1 MDFKHQLSVFLPQIP
16 LPGNERSEESVVADE
31 RQRESSWERRTIS
44 GRLVPSWMTL
54 VFVTSTQQRDVFPA
68 RNFALACKLGSA
80 PGGVSETPPDE
91 RV

>member
-31 RQRESSWERRTIS
+31 RQRELLGAAHHLRAS
-44 GRLVPSWMTL
+44 GS
-54 VFVTSTQQRDVFPA
+54 FVDDTGFRDIHPA

-80 PGGVSETPPDE
+80 PGGVSETLPDE